1 MEDSQVLLQYPC
13 PRLVLLRD
21 KSPTPLPSL
30 APIPAPSVAPMT
42 MSPTEA
48 PTARPSTEEPTGA
61 LRRIPSQAPNAATKE
76 EDLRLIEHVDIKDR
90 DFLHGLL
97 LGLAGTVVISAVGLL
112 CLRCPVTR
120 ARQKGEG
127 EGHPPP
133 PPRITVAVAVSNQD
147 SSGPVS
153 KGIMDGYDRHPHHL
167 LADDS
172 DAFTLANR
180 EHLDL
185 ANESTSITSL
195 DVTPDEVIIEQSK
208 LDHPERQQPE
218 DGLGDGDSARAS
230 TIEVN
235 CSILQ
240 EVLSDNSRHQQNQRN
255 DISVAG
261 PSLLQDEIKKNISNT
276 VPSSSSAGL
285 STEPPGKE
293 IMSTVFKS
301 PGCNTFA
308 GYPNMFDL
316 PPFSPDT
323 PVLTPSEFSAGAT
336 GQERQPQIQ
345 PFNMPESYQGILIND
360 ASFSSHD
367 SETNICNHSFNVKQ
381 HSSQHNPDSLMDSD
395 EDSSGGRYD
404 PSTLDGLHDALDK
417 YKNQSLERL
426 RTEVEDTIDGVE
438 GNMSLAVTRALTEP
452 ENLSGGLLLEQ
463 AENHGSFEASCLCET
478 YDWLKKYNER
488 AGLDSM

>member
-1 MEDSQVLLQYPC
+1 
-13 PRLVLLRD
+13 
-21 KSPTPLPSL
+21 
-30 APIPAPSVAPMT
+30 MT

-48 PTARPSTEEPTGA
+48 PAARPSTEEPTGA

-97 LGLAGTVVISAVGLL
+97 LGLAGTVVISAVGLF

-195 DVTPDEVIIEQSK
+195 DVTPDEIIIIEQSK

-218 DGLGDGDSARAS
+218 DG
-230 TIEVN
+230 
-235 CSILQ
+235 
-240 EVLSDNSRHQQNQRN
+240 
-255 DISVAG
+255 
-261 PSLLQDEIKKNISNT
+261 
-276 VPSSSSAGL
+276 
-285 STEPPGKE
+285 
-293 IMSTVFKS
+293 
-301 PGCNTFA
+301 
-308 GYPNMFDL
+308 
-316 PPFSPDT
+316 
-323 PVLTPSEFSAGAT
+323 
-336 GQERQPQIQ
+336 
-345 PFNMPESYQGILIND
+345 
-360 ASFSSHD
+360 
-367 SETNICNHSFNVKQ
+367 
-381 HSSQHNPDSLMDSD
+381 
-395 EDSSGGRYD
+395 
-404 PSTLDGLHDALDK
+404 
-417 YKNQSLERL
+417 
-426 RTEVEDTIDGVE
+426 
-438 GNMSLAVTRALTEP
+438 
-452 ENLSGGLLLEQ
+452 
-463 AENHGSFEASCLCET
+463 
-478 YDWLKKYNER
+478 
-488 AGLDSM
+488 